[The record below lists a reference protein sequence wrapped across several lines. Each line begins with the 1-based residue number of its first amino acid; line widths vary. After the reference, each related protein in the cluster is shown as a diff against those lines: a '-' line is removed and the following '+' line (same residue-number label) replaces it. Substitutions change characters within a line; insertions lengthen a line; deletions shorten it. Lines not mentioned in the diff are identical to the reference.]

1 MLSTYLI
8 RYGLMGH
15 VGQFRSAA
23 EPGVVFRRGQ
33 TVVIRSS
40 RGEEIGE
47 VLTASDE
54 LDLTDFVDEV
64 APPETDNHPSVYR
77 AVNSED
83 LVRAHEANE
92 SRLLRF
98 SMCERILKEAGRDW
112 ELLDIEPLLDGET
125 IVLHYLGPHDPDAAT
140 LRARFR
146 VACKFDVVL
155 EPVGDGEPRD
165 SAGGEHGQHEC
176 GRCGVPSAGR
186 SGSESSGGGCGS
198 CGSTAAGC
206 ASCAL
211 SEHIAS
217 RRR

>member
-1 MLSTYLI
+1 MVSTYLI

-15 VGQFRSAA
+15 VGEFRAA
-23 EPGVVFRRGQ
+23 ASLGVVFHRGQ

-40 RGEEIGE
+40 RGEEFGE
-47 VLTASDE
+47 VLTACDD
-54 LDLTDFVDEV
+54 LDLTDFVSEV
-64 APPETDNHPSVYR
+64 APPETDKHPSVYR
-77 AVNSED
+77 AANSED
-83 LVRAHEANE
+83 LARAHEANE
-92 SRLLRF
+92 SRLLHF

-112 ELLDIEPLLDGET
+112 ELLDIEPLLDGGT
-125 IVLHYLGPHDPDAAT
+125 IVLHYLGPHDLDAAS

-146 VACKFDVVL
+146 VACNLDVVL
-155 EPVGDGEPRD
+155 EPVGQGDPHD

-176 GRCGVPSAGR
+176 GRCGVPSAGH
-186 SGSESSGGGCGS
+186 GESESSGGGCGS